1 MLPKK
6 PTERRSWRGMVL
18 RNRRAAR
25 FTADP
30 ESWLDMT
37 GSNDGVVTPNHP
49 RTTAIPGPVPA
60 KGKREKVKKVAGAI
74 KEAGRAAISFWV
86 PVSRQFALSP

>member
-1 MLPKK
+1 
-6 PTERRSWRGMVL
+6 MVL

-37 GSNDGVVTPNHP
+37 GSNDGVVSPNHP
-49 RTTAIPGPVPA
+49 RTTAIPGPVPV
-60 KGKREKVKKVAGAI
+60 KGKREKAKKVAGAI

-86 PVSRQFALSP
+86 PVSRQLTLSP